1 MSSYLIYNIVN
12 DWQND
17 VFKMR
22 LGHNYRVTATLTQLS
37 SQEPVALRGFGISVA
52 DGVNLVD

>member
-1 MSSYLIYNIVN
+1 MPSYLICKVIN

-52 DGVNLVD
+52 DGVDLGD